1 MDFSDHVAKIKT
13 MTFHLYP
20 INDEV
25 AEEYLKF
32 YRIELEILKKEL
44 PPDTS
49 KPKDI
54 QKNISNGNPAKR

>member
-54 QKNISNGNPAKR
+54 KKNISNGNPAKR

>member
-32 YRIELEILKKEL
+32 YRIELE
-44 PPDTS
+44 
-49 KPKDI
+49 
-54 QKNISNGNPAKR
+54 

>member
-54 QKNISNGNPAKR
+54 QKNISNSNQAKR

>member
-1 MDFSDHVAKIKT
+1 MDFSDHVAKIIT

-54 QKNISNGNPAKR
+54 QKNISNSNPAKR